1 MESLSQQKREVHEL
15 RQGRYK
21 LEIKSAERESE
32 VNLARDLKKG
42 PCDYNGEKG
51 GLSPAS

>member
-21 LEIKSAERESE
+21 LEIKSAERESGE
-32 VNLARDLKKG
+32 PCQGFEKG
-42 PCDYNGEKG
+42 PMW
-51 GLSPAS
+51 L